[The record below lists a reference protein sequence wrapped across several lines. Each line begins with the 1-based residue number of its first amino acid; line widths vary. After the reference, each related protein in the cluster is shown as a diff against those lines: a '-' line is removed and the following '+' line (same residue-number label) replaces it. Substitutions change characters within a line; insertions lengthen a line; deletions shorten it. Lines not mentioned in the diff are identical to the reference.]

1 MKLDVRNFNSTLSD
15 SALSESLGLLTKA
28 DKVKVYLVCLI
39 QTILGLLDLAAVAI
53 FGILGALTI
62 SGIEANKP
70 GAKVY
75 SVLEILR
82 IEGLTFQQQAS
93 ILGILAVFLLV
104 SKTVFSIYLTRKTL
118 YFLSFRSAKLAG
130 TAISKLLS
138 SPMLSIQR
146 RTSQEIVYA
155 LTHGI
160 STLTLG
166 VIGAMVLLISDTT
179 LLLVMSVALFI
190 LDPILAFMTI
200 VLFSLIATL
209 IYVLLNKKARFLGG
223 EISNLAINGN
233 KLILEVLNTYREQ
246 SVRNRKYYYSEKI
259 KKNREN
265 SSHVAA
271 QNSFMPYIGKY
282 VLETTVIVGCIGI
295 AAFQFYRHDAYQAVA
310 TLSIFVAAAM
320 RIAPAI
326 LRIQQGAIQIKVD
339 SATAE
344 NTRKLLKEL
353 DVYSPLVAPPHEN
366 DFLHN
371 SFSGR
376 INISNLDFT
385 YPGSVSPAITGVSLE
400 ILPGQ
405 VVAFVGP
412 SGAGKSTLVDL
423 ILGVISPDK
432 GEITVSGL
440 PPRECMETYP
450 GACAYVPQ
458 DVFIIEGT
466 IAENIAIGFDETSL
480 DYQRMQNA
488 IENSKLDEVVAALPE
503 GIRSSVGER
512 GSRLSGGQRQR
523 LGVARSLYTNPKL
536 LVLDEATSALDGQT
550 EADISESIS
559 AMRGEVTVILIAHR
573 LSTVRKADQVVYI
586 DEGKILAVGSFEQVR
601 SAVKDFDSQAVLMGL

>member
-1 MKLDVRNFNSTLSD
+1 MKSIARNFKFLLSN
-15 SALSESLGLLTKA
+15 SALSNSLELLTKA
-28 DKVKVYLVCLI
+28 DKAKVYLVCLV
-39 QTILGLLDLAAVAI
+39 QTFLGFLDLAAVAI

-62 SGIEANKP
+62 SGIQSNEP
-70 GAKVY
+70 GATVN
-75 SVLEILR
+75 SVL
-82 IEGLTFQQQAS
+82 TFLHIQNLSFQRQAS
-93 ILGILAVFLLV
+93 LLGLLAVLLLI
-104 SKTVFSIYLTRKTL
+104 SKTLFSIYLTKKTL

-130 TAISKLLS
+130 TTIARLLS
-138 SPMLSIQR
+138 APMLEIQR

-155 LTHGI
+155 LTTGI

-166 VIGAMVLLISDTT
+166 VIGAMVLLISDTS
-179 LLLVMSVALFI
+179 LLIVMSIALFL
-190 LDPILAFMTI
+190 LDPILALMT
-200 VLFSLIATL
+200 VLLFSLIAFF
-209 IYVLLNKKARFLGG
+209 IYLLLNKKARKLGG
-223 EISNLAINGN
+223 EISNLSILGN
-233 KLILEVLNTYREQ
+233 QLILEVLNTYREQ
-246 SVRNRKYYYSEKI
+246 SVRNRKYFYSENI
-259 KKNREN
+259 KKNRERY
-265 SSHVAA
+265 SHIAA
-271 QNSFMPYIGKY
+271 QTSFMPYIGKY

-295 AAFQFYRHDAYQAVA
+295 SAFQFYRHDAYQAVA

-320 RIAPAI
+320 RITPAI
-326 LRIQQGAIQIKVD
+326 LRIQQGAIQIRVD

-344 NTRKLLKEL
+344 NTRIFLKEL
-353 DVYSPLVAPPHEN
+353 ESFNPILAPSKVN
-366 DFLHN
+366 DFLHHDFN
-371 SFSGR
+371 SS
-376 INISNLDFT
+376 IDISNLEFT
-385 YPGSVSPAITGVSLE
+385 YPGAKIAAISGVNLN

-432 GEITVSGL
+432 GNVKISGL
-440 PPRECMETYP
+440 SPQAAMETYP

-466 IAENIAIGFDETSL
+466 VAQNVAIGFEASTFDLE
-480 DYQRMQNA
+480 RMQRA
-488 IENSKLDEVVAALPE
+488 ITIAKLEDVIQTLPNGVNSE
-503 GIRSSVGER
+503 VGER

-550 EADISESIS
+550 EADVSESIA

-586 DEGKILAVGSFEQVR
+586 DQGKILATGTFDHVR
-601 SAVKDFDSQAVLMGL
+601 KTVKDFDSQAALMGL